1 MSAPARQWTTQHSAY
16 DTFASGGSYASEDFF
31 PGERI
36 GPPVR
41 TRARALLRKCLFL
54 SIAAGIGWAAF
65 NNPETVKAILSSAAS
80 TVSAMMEHH
89 TPEPTAAAPK
99 PAALQPLASSEIAAA
114 PGEAAAPVAAS
125 QMQAAVAPDAAPA
138 DAADED
144 AAPAA
149 SPLPPPKADPADP
162 YQSRALAVG
171 LHPDLSRVL
180 LTRLTPADYRNAG
193 IAIKTALAET
203 PDNAEYIWPKQRNP
217 ELALF
222 QVHFV
227 AGATPDC
234 RRYVV
239 QVTKGGWL
247 TTALPMEK
255 CGVRTGKPRQG

>member
-16 DTFASGGSYASEDFF
+16 DTFATGGSYASEEFF

-36 GPPVR
+36 GPPLR
-41 TRARALLRKCLFL
+41 TRAWGLLRKFLFL
-54 SIAAGIGWAAF
+54 AIASGAGWAAY
-65 NNPETVKAILSSAAS
+65 NNPVAVKAVLSTATSAI
-80 TVSAMMEHH
+80 SAMMERH

-99 PAALQPLASSEIAAA
+99 PAELQPLASSEIAAA
-114 PGEAAAPVAAS
+114 PGEAAAPAVPPETNTAVTS
-125 QMQAAVAPDAAPA
+125 EVAPIE
-138 DAADED
+138 AADED

-162 YQSRALAVG
+162 YQQRAIAVG

-180 LTRLTPADYRNAG
+180 LTRMTPADYRNAG
-193 IAIKTALAET
+193 IAIQTALAET
-203 PDNAEYIWPKQRNP
+203 PDNAEYIWPKQRKP

-227 AGATPDC
+227 PGATPDC

-239 QVTKGGWL
+239 QVTKDGWL

-255 CGVRTGKPRQG
+255 CGVRAGKLKLG